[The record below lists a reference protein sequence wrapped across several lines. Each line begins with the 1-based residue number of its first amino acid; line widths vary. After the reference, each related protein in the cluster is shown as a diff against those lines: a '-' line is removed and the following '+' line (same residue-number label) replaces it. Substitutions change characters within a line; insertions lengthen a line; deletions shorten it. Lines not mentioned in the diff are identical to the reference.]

1 MNIIQGIEKPKGL
14 CLILAAVEGFGK
26 TTLASKLPAPLFI
39 DTDKGL
45 AGLDVARIPFSGR
58 IGELEGIIKELSTM
72 GTSQYRT
79 LVIDTADA
87 LEAVLTEDFCKEKN
101 WKSME
106 EFDYGKCWA
115 TWKPR
120 FAKILDELKD
130 LARRDGWIVC
140 FTAHVQVKEF
150 VDVLRGEKYNRIQLK
165 LANSTSA
172 LLKEWADVYM
182 TGCFVTDVYTD
193 QVGMK
198 TVNHAVSSKRMC
210 YFEHNEKYDA
220 KCRACLKLA
229 DGKEF
234 PKQIELNALAKVFGD
249 ALEASTSFA
258 EPQKKA
264 VKESPQSAPKSE
276 KAVKAKETVNAT
288 DWIPQDA
295 EPAPADEIPAELLD
309 EKSTAADIPEYIV
322 TLRTAMK
329 QFGIEDEPLR
339 AYLKAKGKFG
349 QDIWPVDE
357 IPESVA
363 EWILRGI
370 DKIAEK
376 INNK

>member
-140 FTAHVQVKEF
+140 FTAHTQVKEF
-150 VDVLRGEKYNRIQLK
+150 VDILRGERYNRIQLK

-193 QVGMK
+193 QVGLK

-210 YFEHNEKYDA
+210 YFEHSEKLDA
-220 KCRACLKLA
+220 KCRACLKLP

-234 PKQIELNALAKVFGD
+234 PREIELNDLVKVFSD
-249 ALEASTSFA
+249 SIIASTVKQTQAHIEETTVAEWEPCDTDTIPDLA
-258 EPQKKA
+258 EPLVEDEA
-264 VKESPQSAPKSE
+264 VQ
-276 KAVKAKETVNAT
+276 
-288 DWIPQDA
+288 
-295 EPAPADEIPAELLD
+295 ADL
-309 EKSTAADIPEYIV
+309 PEHIV
-322 TLRTAMK
+322 RLRTAMK
-329 QFGIEDEPLR
+329 QFNIEDEKLR

-349 QDIWPVDE
+349 TDIWAVDD
-357 IPESVA
+357 IPEAVA

-370 DKIAEK
+370 DKIADK
-376 INNK
+376 INNN